1 MVQPLWKTTW
11 SFLKK
16 LKTEL
21 SRDPAIPLLVIPRR
35 NHSSKRYMHPM
46 FTAALFTTAKVW
58 KNPRCPSTE
67 G

>member
-11 SFLKK
+11 SFFKK

-21 SRDPAIPLLVIPRR
+21 SRDLAILLLVIPRH
-35 NHSSKRYMHPM
+35 NHSSKRYMQPM
-46 FTAALFTTAKVW
+46 FTAALFTTATVW
-58 KNPRCPSTE
+58 TNPRRPSAE